1 MRHPNRYILSCGVEV
16 SLSQMHSAPQS
27 TVEAIAERHGPVM
40 AAELLGMWSEHV
52 RTTTPE
58 HGISAA
64 EKWARYH
71 RILAACRTFLY
82 TFEVAEAA
90 Q

>member
-1 MRHPNRYILSCGVEV
+1 MRHPTKYVLAGGVEV
-16 SLSQMHSAPQS
+16 SLSQMHSAAQT
-27 TVEAIAERHGPVM
+27 TVEAIAERHGPIM

-58 HGISAA
+58 FGISAA

-71 RILAACRTFLY
+71 RILAACRTSLHK
-82 TFEVAEAA
+82 FETANA
-90 Q
+90 